1 MVIMQKYRSL
11 LPQNNLNLENYQD
24 AIDYALETDRIRN
37 IALSGSYGSGKS
49 SVINS
54 YEQAHHDKRFIHI
67 TLADFKEQNLSV
79 ASSDK
84 NAAENLKTTVDL
96 LEGKILNQL
105 IHQIDVKDIPQS
117 RFRSKNTNSPR
128 LKRDVGVF
136 ALFFLLLLYTL
147 HYDTWQ
153 AMVNALPPG
162 PLDISWSVH
171 PSFRIVMLFLC
182 LFLGGLSLLFLL
194 RNFDLQHLFRK
205 LNVNI
210 KGFVGIEIFEEE
222 SDSTFDRYL
231 DEVLYLFEQ
240 SGADVIVFEDLDR
253 YEVTQIFGKLK
264 EISDLLYQRKKAHD
278 DQLLRELKK
287 KKETKCQ
294 KTNQEHG
301 QSKNQESVQQSCKE
315 GEDQQSSKVSLND
328 IVSRSI
334 PKFIYLIRDD
344 VFTSSDRTKFFDFII
359 PVIPV
364 IATGNAYDLMVNR
377 FKGTELENAFD
388 KHFLRD
394 VSLYLSDLRLVHNI
408 INEYILYQQILEC
421 RDLNRD
427 PNRQLAMIIYK
438 NLFPKD
444 FERLQRGQGYVF
456 NILNRRDE
464 LLAPK
469 REAILQQEREAQAAL
484 KELQDEHLQDIDE
497 LNALFFPF
505 QGEIKQID
513 GKSPDN
519 NLSRKELV
527 KLLLQADRAF
537 YINYSSQMNP
547 LDLATLRHQ
556 MEKNSDYQARKATLE
571 AKEKHRI
578 PALNAQLASL
588 ADKRLKL
595 NTLTLSELVDVSDD
609 RFWMLGD
616 DNLTTSRYFPLLRY
630 LISQGYIDEHYIVY
644 ISYFHPNS
652 LTARDMNFRIAL
664 NIHHALGYDYA
675 LDNPSAVLEWIDDSY
690 FSREEL
696 SNFALFN
703 YLIEHDRIKELH
715 RWLNSIE
722 QRREMEPS
730 AFDFPIAL
738 WKQTPHHAKLAGIIN
753 EKMPHWFQLWTPIG
767 LIDGDEWC
775 KYAIDTL
782 FQSEDCVLE
791 KMNLEGWLGAAIS
804 VRRNFLQFKVLHP
817 EKLIEKFQIIGV
829 RFSCIDFR
837 EQDAALVRRVYEE
850 NLYRLGV
857 QTLTLWLTL
866 YYGAPADI
874 ALRKSY
880 TYILEKP
887 DEPLSRW
894 VQENIT
900 TYINAL
906 LDIEDL
912 RFFDDPQ
919 AAEAVLNHSDIELNQ
934 KRVYISRLDT
944 HLEML
949 EKITQQELWP
959 DLLQAELV
967 SFNWENVAD
976 YYATH
981 CTGDRKLD
989 EEWCN
994 FLENGSNDL
1003 SWSKSKLEMRI
1014 GEENTNSLLDKL
1026 LECTELSLERYRAIW
1041 KTLDVKYTRVSPLEL
1056 SDEKLAIII
1065 GLHIID
1071 ITIENTEY
1079 IRQSYPDFI
1088 VDFVLSDGGAA
1099 IVELTS
1105 KGDVALTESE
1115 MIMLIEDVRMTEQVA
1130 LPLLDAYSSTLSI
1143 ADKTYPELIKA
1154 EIIDNHFKAD
1164 DIRWLLEHYDAQS
1177 EAVQSAFIRQA
1188 KANFSLINTT
1198 VIDCEV
1204 IPITVYAAC
1213 LGVMKLEQAEGLRR
1227 FLPDPNFEAVCTLE
1241 KAQTFPVTED
1251 IHLILKYFKQN
1262 AWISSYQKRQ
1272 GSYYV
1277 RPKQKE
1283 ALEV

>member
-1 MVIMQKYRSL
+1 MQKYRSL
-11 LPQNNLNLENYQD
+11 LPQNDLNLENYQD
-24 AIDYALETDRIRN
+24 AIDYALDTDGIRN
-37 IALSGSYGSGKS
+37 VALSGSYGSGKS

-54 YEQAHHDKRFIHI
+54 YEQAHQDKRFIHI
-67 TLADFKEQNLSV
+67 TLADFREQNPSV
-79 ASSDK
+79 ASSEK

-128 LKRDVGVF
+128 PKKRGVGVF
-136 ALFFLLLLYTL
+136 ALFSLLLLYTL
-147 HYDTWQ
+147 HYDAWRT
-153 AMVNALPPG
+153 MVNALPPG
-162 PLDISWSVH
+162 PLDISWSAH

-182 LFLGGLSLLFLL
+182 LSLGGLSLRVLL
-194 RNFDLQHLFRK
+194 HNFDLQHLLRK
-205 LNVNI
+205 LNINI

-278 DQLLRELKK
+278 NQLLQEQK
-287 KKETKCQ
+287 KKEVAKCQ
-294 KTNQEHG
+294 KTKQVHD
-301 QSKNQESVQQSCKE
+301 QSKNQEAVQQGCE
-315 GEDQQSSKVSLND
+315 EEEDQKSSTASPND
-328 IVSRSI
+328 TVSRPI
-334 PKFIYLIRDD
+334 PKFLYLIRDD

-364 IATGNAYDLMVNR
+364 ISTGNAYDLMVNR
-377 FKGTELENAFD
+377 FKGTELEDAFD

-408 INEYILYQQILEC
+408 INEYILYQRILEC
-421 RDLNRD
+421 GDLNRD
-427 PNRQLAMIIYK
+427 PNRQLAIIIYK

-469 REAILQQEREAQAAL
+469 REAILQQEREVQATL
-484 KELQDEHLQDIDE
+484 KEVQDEHLQDIDE

-505 QGEIKQID
+505 QGEVSRID
-513 GKSPDN
+513 EKSPDK

-527 KLLLQADRAF
+527 KLLLQANRAF
-537 YINYSSQMNP
+537 YANYNSQLNP
-547 LDLATLRHQ
+547 LDLTTLRHR
-556 MEKNSDYQARKATLE
+556 MEKNSDYQARKAILE
-571 AKEKHRI
+571 TKEKHKI

-588 ADKRLKL
+588 ADERLKL

-609 RFWMLGD
+609 RFWMRGD
-616 DNLTTSRYFPLLRY
+616 NSLTTNRYFPLLKY
-630 LISQGYIDEHYIVY
+630 FISQGYIDEHYTFY

-664 NIHHALGYDYA
+664 NTHQALGYDYV
-675 LDNPSAVLEWIDDSY
+675 LDNPGAVLEWIDDSY
-690 FSREEL
+690 FFRGEL

-703 YLIEHDRIKELH
+703 YLIEHDHTKELH
-715 RWLNSIE
+715 FWLNSIE

-738 WKQTPHHAKLAGIIN
+738 WKQTPYHAKLAGIIN
-753 EKMPHWFQLWTPIG
+753 EKMPHWFRLWTPIG
-767 LIDGDEWC
+767 LLDGDEWC

-782 FQSEDCVLE
+782 FQSEGCVLE
-791 KMNLEGWLGAAIS
+791 KMNHEGWLGAAIS
-804 VRRNFLQFKVLHP
+804 VRRNFLQFEVPQAEDLIK
-817 EKLIEKFQIIGV
+817 KLQIIGV
-829 RFSCIDFR
+829 RFSRIDFR

-850 NLYRLGV
+850 NLYVLGD

-874 ALRKSY
+874 ALKKSY
-880 TYILEKP
+880 TYLLDKP

-900 TYINAL
+900 TYMNAL

-912 RFFDDPQ
+912 RFSDDPQ
-919 AAEAVLNHSDIELNQ
+919 TVEAVLNHPDIELDQ
-934 KRVYISRLDT
+934 KRVYISKLDT

-949 EKITQQELWP
+949 EKITQKELWP

-967 SFNWENVAD
+967 TFIWENVAD
-976 YYATH
+976 YYAAH
-981 CTGDRKLD
+981 CDGDKKLD
-989 EEWCN
+989 EVWCN
-994 FLENGSNDL
+994 FIENGDNDL
-1003 SWSKSKLEMRI
+1003 NWSRSKLEMRI
-1014 GEENTNSLLDKL
+1014 GAENRNSLLDKL
-1026 LECTELSLERYRAIW
+1026 LECTELSLERYRAVW
-1041 KTLDVKYTRVSPLEL
+1041 DSLDVIYTRISPLKL
-1056 SDEKLAIII
+1056 SDEYLAIII

-1071 ITIENTEY
+1071 ITAENTEY
-1079 IRQSYPDFI
+1079 IRQSHPDLM
-1088 VDFVLSDGGAA
+1088 VDFAFSDGGTA

-1105 KGDVALTESE
+1105 KGDVVLTESE
-1115 MIMLIEDVRMTEQVA
+1115 MTMLIEDIRMTEQIA
-1130 LPLLDAYSSTLSI
+1130 LPLLDAYSGTLSV
-1143 ADKTYPELIKA
+1143 ADKTYPDPIKVR
-1154 EIIDNHFKAD
+1154 IIDNHFETD
-1164 DIRWLLEHYDAQS
+1164 DIRWLLKYYDAQS

-1188 KANFSLINTT
+1188 KTDFSLIDTAA
-1198 VIDCEV
+1198 IDCEV
-1204 IPITVYAAC
+1204 IPIAVYAAC
-1213 LGVMKLEQAEGLRR
+1213 LGIMKLEQAERLRR
-1227 FLPDPNFEAVCTLE
+1227 FLPNPNFDAACISE
-1241 KAQTFPVTED
+1241 KKQKFPDTED
-1251 IHLILKYFKQN
+1251 IRLILEYFKQN
-1262 AWISSYQKRQ
+1262 AWIASYQKRRD
-1272 GSYYV
+1272 SYYV
-1277 RPKQKE
+1277 WPKQKE